1 MINYNVRHMVK
12 NPDLELDPAADSSGE
27 SYCPWKRSTS
37 GRFNAWK
44 QRTETPGEED
54 IDSKELQ
61 AGKEHRKFWKL
72 SGSQD
77 SDSDTGA
84 R

>member
-1 MINYNVRHMVK
+1 MTNYNMRQMVK

-27 SYCPWKRSTS
+27 SYCPQKQSAP

-54 IDSKELQ
+54 IAKNSRQ
-61 AGKEHRKFWKL
+61 ARNIRKFWKL
-72 SGSQD
+72 SS
-77 SDSDTGA
+77 S
-84 R
+84 